1 MDNNFENFPPIGG
14 LLVSKMIFDENRK
27 PLFMYRNKSTRPEDS
42 GWKIFSGFESEA
54 YTDDPRNIIIC
65 NPSTLLKIDP
75 TVAPLLLKGV
85 GSVYERE
92 NEHSDWY
99 RVSDYPLS
107 DDFMVKHKL
116 TENWTIDINN
126 LFERRVEDNGSLLYT
141 TGDKSVRLSI
151 WLEEGQSQ
159 AQLKTHFEQTGL
171 NRDQSQAKTIQTFDF
186 SDEHVARVGYQIK
199 EAEADKTYDVIYT
212 FNLIAGEVL
221 AAVFYFDEPADLA
234 WAIETWKN
242 LKLKDEA

>member
-1 MDNNFENFPPIGG
+1 MDHNFENFPPIGG

-27 PLFMYRNKSTRPEDS
+27 PLFMYRNKSTRQEDS

-65 NPSTLLKIDP
+65 NPSSLLKIDP
-75 TVAPLLLKGV
+75 SVAPILLKGV

-99 RVSDYPLS
+99 RVNDYPLN

-116 TENWTIDINN
+116 TETWTIDINN
-126 LFERRVEDNGSLLYT
+126 LFERRVEENGSLLYT

-151 WLEEGQSQ
+151 WREEGQTQ
-159 AQLKTHFEQTGL
+159 AQLKAHYQQIGL

-186 SDEHVARVGYQIK
+186 SDEQVTRVGYQIK
-199 EAEADKTYDVIYT
+199 ETDGDKSYEVIYT
-212 FNLIAGEVL
+212 FSLIESEVL
-221 AAVFYFDEPADLA
+221 YAVFYFDEPDDLA

-242 LKLKDEA
+242 LKLKD